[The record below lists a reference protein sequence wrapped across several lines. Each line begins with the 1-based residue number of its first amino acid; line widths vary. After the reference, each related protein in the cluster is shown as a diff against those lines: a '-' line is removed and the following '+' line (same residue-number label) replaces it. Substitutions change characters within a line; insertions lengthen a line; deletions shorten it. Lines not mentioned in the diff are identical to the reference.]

1 MQFACYVLAFVR
13 EEASKSDSG
22 KQAKMAAM
30 GGESRESTV
39 SVQEGRSAPPQLNR
53 DGFLWGEAA

>member
-53 DGFLWGEAA
+53 DGFL